1 MKTKRPTQDQINSA
15 LWNACDTF
23 RGAFDSSEYKNYIL
37 VFMFLKYLSDVWKD
51 HYNQLKEEYG
61 EDEELIQR
69 KLKRE
74 RFVLP
79 ENCNFDYIYAHRN
92 DTDIGEK
99 IDKIFAKI
107 EERNIEKLNGVFR
120 NISFNSDKLGQTKDR
135 NRRLK
140 NLISDFSKPE
150 LDFRPSLWEDK
161 EDILGEAYMYLLEKF
176 ASGAGKKGGEFFTP
190 SEVSS
195 LLAKLVAPKE
205 GDRLFDPTCGSG
217 SLLIKVAEETKDA
230 KGRPTNNFAI
240 YGQESNGDTWALSK
254 MNCFLHS
261 MDGAQI
267 EWCDTINNPKLIEGD
282 ALMKFDIV
290 VANPPFSLDKW
301 GHENAEADRF
311 KRFWRGVPPKSKG
324 DYAFIQHMI
333 ETTAPDGKV
342 GVIVPHGVLFR
353 GSAEHKIRQKL
364 IEENLLEAVIGL
376 PTNLF
381 YGTGIPAAILI
392 FNKSRKSSSKSPRA
406 NSVSSVAETM
416 SSRAE
421 SREENKVLFIDAS
434 KDYQDG
440 KKQNKLRPQDI
451 EKIVDTY
458 SSFTEIEKYSHLA
471 TYEEIVENDFN
482 LNIPRYVDTF
492 EEEEPVDIEAVQK
505 NIEQLETELVEV
517 RSEMKQHLK
526 ELGYE

>member
-1 MKTKRPTQDQINSA
+1 MSNKIKPTQDQINAA

-37 VFMFLKYLSDVWKD
+37 VFMFIKYLSDVWKD
-51 HYNQLKEEYG
+51 HYNALKEQYG
-61 EDEELIQR
+61 DDEELIQR

-79 ENCNFDYIYAHRN
+79 DKCSFDYIYEHRN

-99 IDKIFAKI
+99 IDKIFAQI
-107 EERNIEKLNGVFR
+107 EESILEKLDGVFR

-140 NLISDFSKPE
+140 NLINDFAKPE
-150 LDFRPSLWEDK
+150 LDFRPSLWEGK
-161 EDILGEAYMYLLEKF
+161 QDILGEAYMYLLEKF

-190 SEVSS
+190 KEVSG
-195 LLAKLVAPKE
+195 LLAKLVSPKE
-205 GDRLFDPTCGSG
+205 GDRIFDPTCGSG

-230 KGRPTNNFAI
+230 KGNTTNNFAI

-254 MNCFLHS
+254 MNCFLHT
-261 MDGAQI
+261 MDSAQI
-267 EWCDTINNPKLIEGD
+267 EWCDTINNPKLKEGD

-301 GHENAEADRF
+301 GYENAEADRY
-311 KRFWRGVPPKSKG
+311 KRFLRGVPPKSKG
-324 DYAFIQHMI
+324 DYAFILHMI
-333 ETTAPDGKV
+333 ETTLPTGKV

-353 GSAEHKIRQKL
+353 GSAEQKIRQKL

-392 FNKSRKSSSKSPRA
+392 FNKAKTTKDI
-406 NSVSSVAETM
+406 
-416 SSRAE
+416 
-421 SREENKVLFIDAS
+421 LFIDAS
-434 KDYQDG
+434 KEFDDG
-440 KKQNKLRPQDI
+440 KKQNVLRSQDI
-451 EKIVDTY
+451 NKIVTTY
-458 SSFTEIEKYSHLA
+458 NAFITVEKYSSVVKPA
-471 TYEEIVENDFN
+471 EVAENDFN

-492 EEEEPVDIEAVQK
+492 EEEEPVDIAEVQQ
-505 NIEQLETELVEV
+505 NIEKLEAELVEV
-517 RSEMKQHLK
+517 RSEMKKHLK

>member
-1 MKTKRPTQDQINSA
+1 MSKTTKPSQEQINSA

-37 VFMFLKYLSDVWKD
+37 VFMFIKYLSDVWKD
-51 HYNQLKEEYG
+51 HYNELKEKYG
-61 EDEELIQR
+61 DDEELIQR

-79 ENCNFDYIYAHRN
+79 PKCSFDYIYEHRN

-99 IDKIFAKI
+99 IDKIFAQI
-107 EERNIEKLNGVFR
+107 EERNIEKLDGVFR

-140 NLISDFSKPE
+140 NLINDFAKPE
-150 LDFRPSLWEDK
+150 LDFRPSLWEGK
-161 EDILGEAYMYLLEKF
+161 QDILGEAYMYLLEKF

-190 SEVSS
+190 KEVSG
-195 LLAKLVAPKE
+195 LLAKLVSPKE
-205 GDRLFDPTCGSG
+205 GDRIFDPTCGSG

-230 KGRPTNNFAI
+230 QGKPTNNYAI

-254 MNCFLHS
+254 MNCFLHK
-261 MDGAQI
+261 MDSAQI

-301 GHENAEADRF
+301 GHENAEADRY
-311 KRFWRGVPPKSKG
+311 KRFLRGVPPKSKG
-324 DYAFIQHMI
+324 DYAFILHMI
-333 ETTAPDGKV
+333 ETTSPNGKV

-353 GSAEHKIRQKL
+353 GSAEQKIRQKL

-392 FNKSRKSSSKSPRA
+392 FNTAKTTKDI
-406 NSVSSVAETM
+406 
-416 SSRAE
+416 
-421 SREENKVLFIDAS
+421 LFIDAS
-434 KDYQDG
+434 KNFEDG
-440 KKQNKLRPQDI
+440 KKQNVLRTQDI
-451 EKIVDTY
+451 DKIVTTY
-458 SSFTEIEKYSHLA
+458 KDFETIEKYSSVVKP
-471 TYEEIVENDFN
+471 EEVAENDFN

-492 EEEEPVDIEAVQK
+492 EEEEAVDITEVQK
-505 NIEQLETELVEV
+505 NIENLEAELVEV
-517 RSEMKQHLK
+517 RAEMNTHLK
-526 ELGYE
+526 ELGY

>member
-1 MKTKRPTQDQINSA
+1 MSTKIKPTQNQINTA

-37 VFMFLKYLSDVWKD
+37 VFMFQKYLSDVWKD
-51 HYNQLKEEYG
+51 HYNQLKEQYG
-61 EDEELIQR
+61 GDEELIQR

-79 ENCNFDYIYAHRN
+79 ENCTFDYIYEHRN
-92 DTDIGEK
+92 DTNIGEK
-99 IDKIFAKI
+99 IDKIFAQI

-140 NLISDFSKPE
+140 NLINDFAKPE

-161 EDILGEAYMYLLEKF
+161 EDILGEAYMFLLEKF

-190 SEVSS
+190 KEVSG

-205 GDRLFDPTCGSG
+205 GDRIFDPTCGSG

-230 KGRPTNNFAI
+230 DGEPTNNFAI

-261 MDGAQI
+261 MDSAQI

-311 KRFWRGVPPKSKG
+311 KRFFRGVPPKSKG

-333 ETTAPDGKV
+333 ETTAPGGRV

-353 GSAEHKIRQKL
+353 GSAEQKIRQQL

-392 FNKSRKSSSKSPRA
+392 FNKAKTT
-406 NSVSSVAETM
+406 EDI
-416 SSRAE
+416 
-421 SREENKVLFIDAS
+421 LFIDAS
-434 KDYQDG
+434 KDYEDG
-440 KKQNKLRPQDI
+440 KRQNKLRPQDI

-458 SSFTEIEKYSHLA
+458 TGFKTIKKFSA
-471 TYEEIVENDFN
+471 VVPPEEVAENDFN

-492 EEEEPVDIEAVQK
+492 EEEEPVDIVAVQQH
-505 NIEQLETELVEV
+505 IERLEEELVVV
-517 RSEMKQHLK
+517 RAEMQKHLK
-526 ELGYE
+526 ELGY

>member
-1 MKTKRPTQDQINSA
+1 MSNKIKPTQDQINTA

-37 VFMFLKYLSDVWKD
+37 VFMFIKYLSDVWKD
-51 HYNQLKEEYG
+51 HYNELKERYG
-61 EDEELIQR
+61 DDEELIQR

-79 ENCNFDYIYAHRN
+79 PNCSFDFIYEHRN

-99 IDKIFAKI
+99 IDKIFAQI
-107 EERNIEKLNGVFR
+107 EERNIEKLDGVFR

-140 NLISDFSKPE
+140 NLINDFAKPE
-150 LDFRPSLWEDK
+150 LDFRPSLWDGK
-161 EDILGEAYMYLLEKF
+161 QDILGEAYMYLLEKF

-190 SEVSS
+190 KEVSG

-205 GDRLFDPTCGSG
+205 GDRIFDPTCGSG
-217 SLLIKVAEETKDA
+217 SLLIKVAEETKD
-230 KGRPTNNFAI
+230 GEGNPTDNFAI

-254 MNCFLHS
+254 MNCFLHK
-261 MDGAQI
+261 MDSAQI

-301 GHENAEADRF
+301 GHENAEADRY
-311 KRFWRGVPPKSKG
+311 KRFLRGVPPKSKG
-324 DYAFIQHMI
+324 DYAFILHMI
-333 ETTAPDGKV
+333 ETTSPNGKV

-353 GSAEHKIRQKL
+353 GSAELKIRQKL

-392 FNKSRKSSSKSPRA
+392 FNKAKTTKDI
-406 NSVSSVAETM
+406 
-416 SSRAE
+416 
-421 SREENKVLFIDAS
+421 LFIDAS
-434 KDYQDG
+434 KDFEDG
-440 KKQNKLRPQDI
+440 KKQNVLRQEDI
-451 EKIVDTY
+451 NKIVLTHQG
-458 SSFTEIEKYSHLA
+458 FKTIEKYSSVVKP
-471 TYEEIVENDFN
+471 EEVAENDFN

-492 EEEEPVDIEAVQK
+492 EEEEPVDIVATQQE
-505 NIEQLETELVEV
+505 IERLENELVEV
-517 RSEMKQHLK
+517 RAEMNKHLK
-526 ELGYE
+526 ELGFE